1 MNNNFE
7 DVRARVNII
16 VEALEQ
22 IAMLLGR
29 DDNKAA
35 AFEVQIDENYNLVAV
50 RGGDVLC
57 IVEGDNVVMDYV
69 PDDEWTIGDIVGGYL
84 DLYFTK

>member
-1 MNNNFE
+1 MNNFDE
-7 DVRARVNII
+7 VRTKVNNI

-29 DDNKAA
+29 DDDKAA
-35 AFEVQIDENYNLVAV
+35 AFEVRIDESYSLVAV

-57 IVEGDNVVMDYV
+57 IMEGDLVVMDYV